1 MSGYRLERILAILRM
16 GGGLPQELE
25 VLEELLPSL
34 LLLERALGHRLLL
47 HGLVLQQL
55 VQVILQM
62 AVSLVNYF
70 NFYFGVIFALLDP
83 DHDPLT

>member
-1 MSGYRLERILAILRM
+1 MSGYGLERILAILGMR
-16 GGGLPQELE
+16 GGLLQELE

-47 HGLVLQQL
+47 LQRLVLQQL

-62 AVSLVNYF
+62 VKVP
-70 NFYFGVIFALLDP
+70 VID
-83 DHDPLT
+83 

>member
-1 MSGYRLERILAILRM
+1 MSGYRPDRILAVLGM
-16 GGGLPQELE
+16 GGGLLKELE

-47 HGLVLQQL
+47 LRRRLVLQQL

-62 AVSLVNYF
+62 VTY
-70 NFYFGVIFALLDP
+70 Y
-83 DHDPLT
+83 

>member
-1 MSGYRLERILAILRM
+1 MKGILQMSGYRLEGILAILGM

-47 HGLVLQQL
+47 LQRLVLQQL

-62 AVSLVNYF
+62 AVP
-70 NFYFGVIFALLDP
+70 VID
-83 DHDPLT
+83 